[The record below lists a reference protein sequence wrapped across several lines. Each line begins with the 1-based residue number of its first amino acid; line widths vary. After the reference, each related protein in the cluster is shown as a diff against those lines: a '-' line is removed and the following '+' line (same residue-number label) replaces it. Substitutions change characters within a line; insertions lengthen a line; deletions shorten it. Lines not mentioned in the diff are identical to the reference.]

1 MENDFEVGRT
11 IQDEVVPYSL
21 EYFLGIN
28 PENEDDECDDEDCDE
43 DHHGHD
49 HDDGSNDSDE
59 DHDNKK
65 VYYNLLTYNKSILEF

>member
-11 IQDEVVPYSL
+11 IQDEVIPYSL

-28 PENEDDECDDEDCDE
+28 PEAEDDECDDEDCDD
-43 DHHGHD
+43 DHHD
-49 HDDGSNDSDE
+49 VGSNDSDE

-65 VYYNLLTYNKSILEF
+65 V